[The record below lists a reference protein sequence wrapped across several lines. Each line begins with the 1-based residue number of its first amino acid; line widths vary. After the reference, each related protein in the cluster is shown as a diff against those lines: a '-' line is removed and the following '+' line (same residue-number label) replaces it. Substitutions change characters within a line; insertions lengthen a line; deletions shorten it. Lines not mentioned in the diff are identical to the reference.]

1 MQNQHPRPLNVRN
14 HSISSF
20 SGKRSITLSLLKT
33 VGSKR
38 INLFGNVVGC
48 DPRCLDMAKLRSK
61 GI

>member
-1 MQNQHPRPLNVRN
+1 MKNKNPRPLNIRN

-20 SGKRSITLSLLKT
+20 SGKRSLTLSLLKT

-38 INLFGNVVGC
+38 INLVGSVVGC
-48 DPRCLDMAKLRSK
+48 GPRCLDMAHFRCK